1 MSNEVEMEKGVPTD
15 QKEHRNFI
23 ENIIAEDLKSG
34 KHDGWVITR
43 FPPEP
48 NGYLHLGHTKSI
60 CLNFGLARDN
70 VKTRCH
76 LRFDDTNPLKESTE
90 YVNAIKEDIKWLGFD
105 WGENLHFSSDYF
117 DTLYGFAVELIE
129 KGLAYVDSQS
139 PDEIANNRGTFEKPG
154 VNSPFRERTVEEN
167 KRMFTEMKEGK
178 YKDGEHVLRAKID
191 MAHGNMCMR
200 DPILYRIRHVDHH
213 RTGDTWKIYPMYD
226 FTHGLSDSI
235 ENITHSLCTLEFQD
249 NRPLYDWFVENVSS
263 PSTPRQIEFAKL
275 NLDYTLMSKRKLLQ
289 LVEGGHVEGWDDPRM
304 ATISGVRRR
313 GYPAKAIRK
322 FNEMIGVGKQES
334 VIELS
339 ILEERV
345 RDELNQTTKRCMG
358 VLDPIK
364 VTITNW
370 EEDHEIDAP
379 FHPQD
384 ESFGSRK
391 VKFGKELYIERS
403 DFMENPPSPKK
414 WFRLGPE
421 RSVRLRYAYVITC
434 DEYVKDDDGNVVELK
449 CRYHKDSFGGVTPE
463 GMKKV
468 KGIIHWVNAEDAK
481 DVEVRLY
488 DRLFKHENPSAC
500 KEFLSELN
508 PDSLKIVSAKVEPFL
523 ANAQASEQFQFERM
537 GYFTADTKLSSE
549 GKPVFNRTVTLKD
562 NWQKKK

>member
-1 MSNEVEMEKGVPTD
+1 MEKGVPTD

-358 VLDPIK
+358 VIDPIK

>member
-358 VLDPIK
+358 VIDPIK

-463 GMKKV
+463 GVKKV